1 MADHFFDTSA
11 LSKHYQQEVG
21 TAVVDGLLATA
32 GSRQFVSRLAA
43 VEFHSALAKK
53 VRTGHL
59 TATGFHALTRR
70 FRADV
75 SAKQFEVV
83 RVLVAHFRAAERLV
97 TRLGPSQ
104 NLRTLDALQ
113 LAVAFGLN
121 EPARPVTF
129 VCADRAL
136 CAIAA
141 AEGLA
146 VVNPEAP

>member
-11 LSKHYQQEVG
+11 LGKHYHAETG
-21 TAVVDGLLATA
+21 TDVVDGLLAA
-32 GSRQFVSRLAA
+32 VGSRHFISRLAA
-43 VEFHSALAKK
+43 VELHSALAKK
-53 VRTGHL
+53 VRTGQL
-59 TATGFHALTRR
+59 TRADFELVTRR

-75 SAKQFEVV
+75 AAKRFEVI
-83 RVLVAHFRAAERLV
+83 RVLVSHFRTAEELVRRLSL
-97 TRLGPSQ
+97 TN

-113 LAVAFGLN
+113 LAVALGLN

-129 VCADRAL
+129 VSADRAL

-141 AEGLA
+141 SEGLT